1 MRERNAALTKWGQ
14 FLYRAGLASKR
25 VVENGEEERRRLHDA
40 CQNAERLL
48 KLEEER
54 RRLFEHLA
62 NETATACEWDAFLEV
77 KKQLAPALKRFSED
91 AKRYEW
97 PLLATLFVAQEEP
110 PKEQPLDIRD
120 VPTFEEL
127 MGGKKRDG

>member
-25 VVENGEEERRRLHDA
+25 VMKNGEEERCRLHDA

-54 RRLFEHLA
+54 RQLFEHLA
-62 NETATACEWDAFLEV
+62 NETATACEWDAFWEV

-97 PLLATLFVAQEEP
+97 PPLATLSVTEEELS
-110 PKEQPLDIRD
+110 KERSLEIRD

-127 MGGKKRDG
+127 MGGRKCDG